1 MFSLISKTIGFIN
14 QSIAAFG
21 ITAGVAVA
29 FTNVVARYAFD
40 ASLVWA
46 TELTIFLF
54 LWSAFFGAAYCFKKD
69 AHIAVTIIL
78 DIMPSKIAKVMLLIS
93 HFITIIFLGAV
104 SYYGYEYIL
113 LVIDL
118 DERSIDLW
126 NIPMWIPYL
135 VIPISF
141 AFAAYRVCEKF
152 IHILITPHEEVV
164 KESEAEMVLSELG
177 VKSRDKTN
185 ENVNKLNDIVKEVE
199 KKTGGML

>member
-78 DIMPSKIAKVMLLIS
+78 DIVPSKLAKIMLLLS
-93 HFITIIFLGAV
+93 HTVTIVFLLAIA
-104 SYYGYEYIL
+104 YYGYQYLFL
-113 LVIDL
+113 LIDL

-126 NIPMWIPYL
+126 DLPMWIVYL
-135 VIPISF
+135 VIPI
-141 AFAAYRVCEKF
+141 AFFFSAYRVGEK
-152 IHILITPHEEVV
+152 IIQIIKTPHEEVV
-164 KESEAEMVLSELG
+164 AESEAEQVLAGMGAGAKNKDNEH
-177 VKSRDKTN
+177 VKN
-185 ENVNKLNDIVKEVE
+185 LNDIVKEAE

>member
-1 MFSLISKTIGFIN
+1 MFTIIGKTIGFIN

-21 ITAGVAVA
+21 ISAGVAIA
-29 FTNVVARYAFD
+29 FTNVVARYVFD

-69 AHIAVTIIL
+69 AHIAVTIVL
-78 DIMPSKIAKVMLLIS
+78 DIMPSKIAKIMLLIS
-93 HFITIIFLGAV
+93 HFITIVFLLAV
-104 SYYGYEYIL
+104 AYYGYEYLL
-113 LVIDL
+113 LVHEI

-126 NIPMWIPYL
+126 DMPMWIIYL

-141 AFAAYRVCEKF
+141 GFAAYRVGEK
-152 IHILITPHEEVV
+152 IIQILTTPHDQVV
-164 KESEAEMVLSELG
+164 KESEAEMVLAELG
-177 VKSRDKTN
+177 VKQGDNSN
-185 ENVNKLNDIVKEVE
+185 EHVHKLNDIVKSVE

>member
-78 DIMPSKIAKVMLLIS
+78 DIVPSKLAKIMLLLS
-93 HFITIIFLGAV
+93 HTVTIVFLLAIA
-104 SYYGYEYIL
+104 YYGYQYLFL
-113 LVIDL
+113 LIDL

-126 NIPMWIPYL
+126 DLPMWIVYL
-135 VIPISF
+135 VIPI
-141 AFAAYRVCEKF
+141 AFFFSAYRVGEK
-152 IHILITPHEEVV
+152 IIQIIKTPHEEVV
-164 KESEAEMVLSELG
+164 AESEAEQVLAG
-177 VKSRDKTN
+177 MGAGAK
-185 ENVNKLNDIVKEVE
+185 NKDNKHVRNLNDIVKEAE